1 MPELNNDVHSQKNS
15 SPLGYSSRELDAVT
29 TIIKNGALLGLQ
41 HDLTVATAE
50 SSNDDDENDQYAL
63 GNVKSFNSKT
73 TVTQSNISGHYLS
86 TYKDG
91 KDINISSRNSSSFRS
106 NQEIN
111 RPFGVTESSDIVKR
125 RSSVPSLCNKTH
137 STKSMPVPKPLVSRK
152 NNADRRHS
160 LVNLTNPTLHT
171 DVVTSTRK
179 LNISDSHTSYRRI
192 LELEATELKLKLA
205 ESQTLSD
212 TLQGELRKVT
222 LQTISLDR
230 QVLHV
235 DTKNAEMKREL
246 QEMKSVTSQMQK
258 NARLSSFERD
268 TFRADAD
275 RYLKDNKQM
284 KKNFTAKYKILKNEN
299 KKYKSRTEELEERLN
314 SKKKEVKDMET
325 EMEWWKNQCREH
337 SITERGPLI
346 VGDNDKIKSRN
357 ERHNIV
363 LSESNLIKNRSEKRC
378 PLTPRDSSLVFAVV
392 CTILYGWV
400 FQNISLSASGSKE
413 LSTNSTSFGD
423 NDSNRSIY
431 YLYHRLVIVNR

>member
-1 MPELNNDVHSQKNS
+1 MPELNNDDHSEKDS
-15 SPLGYSSRELDAVT
+15 SPLGYSSLELDAVT
-29 TIIKNGALLGLQ
+29 TIIKNGALIGLQ

-73 TVTQSNISGHYLS
+73 AVTQNNISGHYLS

-258 NARLSSFERD
+258 KCKVEF
-268 TFRADAD
+268 
-275 RYLKDNKQM
+275 
-284 KKNFTAKYKILKNEN
+284 
-299 KKYKSRTEELEERLN
+299 
-314 SKKKEVKDMET
+314 V
-325 EMEWWKNQCREH
+325 
-337 SITERGPLI
+337 
-346 VGDNDKIKSRN
+346 
-357 ERHNIV
+357 
-363 LSESNLIKNRSEKRC
+363 
-378 PLTPRDSSLVFAVV
+378 
-392 CTILYGWV
+392 
-400 FQNISLSASGSKE
+400 
-413 LSTNSTSFGD
+413 
-423 NDSNRSIY
+423 
-431 YLYHRLVIVNR
+431 